1 MASTAADTN
10 PEYWAEYTNLQQV
23 KHDLI
28 RSYLGGWFAKLGFW
42 AGRVVYLDTHA
53 GRGAY
58 ATGHLGSPLVALD
71 TLLSHRALGALLKK
85 SEFRFLFI
93 ERDPENLEQLKK
105 ELASRKLPKGV
116 YVDPHCAD
124 AFDVLD
130 DIVKR
135 TKGLAPAFVFVDPY
149 GFKVPGATLRAVL
162 KAGRVELFVNVIWR
176 ELDMA
181 IRMAQT
187 GEKPGMAATLNEI
200 FDGEE
205 WKTAINADDI
215 DERADQAVRLL
226 AQKIGARWHTYI
238 RMLGDNGRTRYVLL
252 HLTNHDEGRDLMKD
266 CVWKVA
272 PDGGYYAR
280 KSVDPG
286 QLLLI
291 TPTPDLTPFRDWVLE
306 RLKAQPRRWRDLQA
320 ELRPE
325 LWREPQLNEIVRALR
340 AEGTIEGT
348 DYEGLFSAK
357 ANPLLRLRSSTS
369 AHS

>member
-28 RSYLGGWFAKLGFW
+28 RCYLGGWFAKLGFW

-58 ATGHLGSPLVALD
+58 TTGHLGSPLVALE
-71 TLLSHRALGALLKK
+71 TLLTHRALDALLKK

-116 YVDPHCAD
+116 NADPHCSD
-124 AFDVLD
+124 AFSVLD
-130 DIVKR
+130 DIVKK

-149 GFKVPGATLRAVL
+149 GFKVPGATLRALL

-181 IRMAQT
+181 IRQAQT
-187 GEKPGMAATLNEI
+187 GDKPGMAATLNEI
-200 FDGEE
+200 FDGED
-205 WKTAINADDI
+205 WKTAINAEDI

-226 AQKIGARWHTYI
+226 AQTIGARWHTYI

-266 CVWKVA
+266 CIWKVA

-280 KSVDPG
+280 KSSDPG

-291 TPTPDLTPFRDWVLE
+291 TPTPDLTLLRDWVLE
-306 RLKAQPRRWRDLQA
+306 RLKAEPRRWQDLQN

-325 LWREPQLNEIVRALR
+325 LWRETQLNQTIRALR
-340 AEGTIEGT
+340 KEGRIEAT
-348 DYEGLFSAK
+348 DYKGSFSAK
-357 ANPLLRLRSSTS
+357 ANPLLRL
-369 AHS
+369 AQK

>member
-1 MASTAADTN
+1 MASTAADTH
-10 PEYWAEYTNLQQV
+10 PEYWDEYTNLQQV

-28 RSYLGGWFAKLGFW
+28 RCYLGGWFAKLGFW

-71 TLLSHRALGALLKK
+71 TLLEHSALDLLLKE

-93 ERDPENLEQLKK
+93 ERDPENFEILKK
-105 ELASRKLPKGV
+105 ELATRTLPKRV
-116 YVDPHCAD
+116 YVDPHCND
-124 AFDVLD
+124 AFAVLD
-130 DIVKR
+130 DIVNK

-149 GFKVPGATLRAVL
+149 GFKVPGATLRALL

-181 IRMAQT
+181 IRQAQS
-187 GEKPGMAATLNEI
+187 GEKPGMAVTLNEI

-205 WKTAINADDI
+205 WKIAIDADDV
-215 DERADQAVRLL
+215 DERADQTVRLL
-226 AQKIGARWHTYI
+226 AAKIGSRWHTYI
-238 RMLGDNGRTRYVLL
+238 RMLGDNGRTRYILL
-252 HLTNHDEGRDLMKD
+252 HMTNHDNGRDLMKD
-266 CVWKVA
+266 CIWKVA

-291 TPTPDLTPFRDWVLE
+291 TPAPDMTSLREWVVE
-306 RLKAQPRRWRDLQA
+306 RLKAKPRRWQDLQE

-325 LWREPQLNEIVRALR
+325 LWRKPQLNEVVRELCS
-340 AEGTIEGT
+340 AEHVEATHYQGS
-348 DYEGLFSAK
+348 FSAK
-357 ANPLLRLRSSTS
+357 ANPLLRLRAKKS
-369 AHS
+369 

>member
-1 MASTAADTN
+1 MASSRADTN
-10 PEYWAEYTNLQQV
+10 PQYWAEYTNLQQV

-58 ATGHLGSPLVALD
+58 ATGQLGSPLVALD
-71 TLLSHRALGALLKK
+71 TLLNHRSLGQLLKK
-85 SEFRFLFI
+85 SEFKFLFI
-93 ERDPENLEQLKK
+93 ERDPANLEHLKSD
-105 ELASRKLPKGV
+105 LASRTLPKGV
-116 YVDPHCAD
+116 QVDPHCRD
-124 AFDVLD
+124 AFAVLD
-130 DIVKR
+130 EIVSK
-135 TKGLAPAFVFVDPY
+135 TKALAPAFVFVDPY
-149 GFKVPGATLRAVL
+149 GFKVPGATLSALL
-162 KAGRVELFVNVIWR
+162 KAGRVELFINVIWR

-181 IRMAQT
+181 IRQAQA
-187 GEKPGMAATLNEI
+187 GDKPGMASTLNEI

-205 WKTAINADDI
+205 WKTAICAEDV

-226 AQKIGARWHTYI
+226 AEKIGARWHTYI

-266 CVWKVA
+266 CIWKVA
-272 PDGGYYAR
+272 PDGGFYAR

-291 TPTPDLTPFRDWVLE
+291 TREPDLTLLRAWVLA
-306 RLKAQPRRWRDLQA
+306 RLRIKPRRWQELQD

-325 LWREPQLNEIVRALR
+325 LWREPQLNEVVRALR
-340 AEGTIEGT
+340 KEGAIQATAYT
-348 DYEGLFSAK
+348 GLFAPK
-357 ANPLLRLRSSTS
+357 ANPLLRLPQQ
-369 AHS
+369 